1 MNARQVLEY
10 TKKMTLLYVEDDV
23 SLRLSTQKLFE
34 NFFESVKVA
43 CDGEE
48 GLYLYL
54 EAVRKKQP
62 YSLIISDIA
71 MPNLDGI
78 AMCEAIM
85 NNNPAQPFIFVTAY
99 NETNHLMR
107 AVEMGA
113 SGFLTKPIQ
122 YDHLIRTLS
131 RVGQAYSYHHFFE
144 EKYASVSALYLEV
157 EAQRIELEAKNKK
170 LEAALLLLSPENN

>member
-1 MNARQVLEY
+1 MSAKQVLEY
-10 TKKMTLLYVEDDV
+10 TKKMTILYVEDDI

-34 NFFESVKVA
+34 NFFASVQVA
-43 CDGEE
+43 SDGEE

-62 YSLIISDIA
+62 YSLVISDIA

-85 NNNPAQPFIFVTAY
+85 NDNPAQPFVFVTAY

-131 RVGQAYSYHHFFE
+131 RIGQAYSYHHFFE

-157 EAQRIELEAKNKK
+157 ETQGAALEAKNKE
-170 LEAALLLLSPENN
+170 LEAALLLITSQA

>member
-1 MNARQVLEY
+1 MDAKKVLEY
-10 TKKMTLLYVEDDV
+10 TKKMTLLYVEDDDA
-23 SLRLSTQKLFE
+23 LRISTQKLFE
-34 NFFESVKVA
+34 NFFESVKCA

-54 EAVRKKQP
+54 EAARNKTP

-85 NNNPAQPFIFVTAY
+85 NDNPTQPFIFVTAY
-99 NETNHLMR
+99 NETAHLAR

-122 YDHLIRTLS
+122 YDHLIRTLT
-131 RVGQAYSYHHFFE
+131 RVGQAYTYHHFFE
-144 EKYASVSALYLEV
+144 EKYASIRSLYLEV
-157 EAQRIELEAKNKK
+157 EAQRQALEAKNHE
-170 LEAALLLLSPENN
+170 LEVALMQLSAPLN

>member
-1 MNARQVLEY
+1 MNARQVLDY

-34 NFFESVKVA
+34 NFFESVQVA
-43 CDGEE
+43 SDGEE

-54 EAVRKKQP
+54 EGVRRKQP
-62 YSLIISDIA
+62 YSLIISDIS

-157 EAQRIELEAKNKK
+157 EAQRAELESKNRE
-170 LEAALLLLSPENN
+170 LETAIQLITSQS

>member
-10 TKKMTLLYVEDDV
+10 TKKMTLLYVEDDAM
-23 SLRLSTQKLFE
+23 LRASTQKLFE
-34 NFFESVKVA
+34 SFFESVTVA

-48 GLYLYL
+48 GLSLYL
-54 EAVRKKQP
+54 DAVRNKKP
-62 YSLIISDIA
+62 FSLIISDIS

-85 NNNPAQPFIFVTAY
+85 NDNAAQPFIFVTAY
-99 NETNHLMR
+99 NETSHLIR

-122 YDHLIRTLS
+122 YDHLIRTLA

-157 EAQRIELEAKNKK
+157 EAQRAALEEKNKE
-170 LEAALLLLSPENN
+170 LEAALLLIQPTA

>member
-1 MNARQVLEY
+1 MNAKQVLDY

-34 NFFESVKVA
+34 NFFESVQVA
-43 CDGEE
+43 SDGEE
-48 GLYLYL
+48 GLCLYL
-54 EAVRKKQP
+54 EGVRRKQP
-62 YSLIISDIA
+62 YSLIISDIS

-78 AMCEAIM
+78 VMCEAIM

-131 RVGQAYSYHHFFE
+131 RVGQACSYHHFFE

-157 EAQRIELEAKNKK
+157 EAQRAELESKNRE
-170 LEAALLLLSPENN
+170 LETAIQLITSQS

>member
-1 MNARQVLEY
+1 MDSRQVVEY
-10 TKKMTLLYVEDDV
+10 TKKMTLLYVEDDA

-34 NFFESVKVA
+34 NFFESVRVA
-43 CDGEE
+43 GDGEE

-85 NNNPAQPFIFVTAY
+85 NDNLAQPFIFVTAY
-99 NETNHLMR
+99 NEPNHLAR

-122 YDHLIRTLS
+122 YDHLMRTLS
-131 RVGQAYSYHHFFE
+131 RVGQAYNYHHFFE
-144 EKYASVSALYLEV
+144 EKYASINALYLEI
-157 EAQRIELEAKNKK
+157 EAQRTELEAKNKE
-170 LEAALLLLSPENN
+170 LEETLLLLSPHA

>member
-10 TKKMTLLYVEDDV
+10 TKKMTLLYVEDDI
-23 SLRLSTQKLFE
+23 SLRTSTQKLFE
-34 NFFESVKVA
+34 NFFESVHCA

-48 GLYLYL
+48 GLYMHL
-54 EAVRKKQP
+54 EAVRNKQP

-78 AMCEAIM
+78 AMCEAIL
-85 NNNPAQPFIFVTAY
+85 NENPAQPFIFVTAY
-99 NETNHLMR
+99 NETAHLIR
-107 AVEMGA
+107 AVEMGV

-122 YDHLIRTLS
+122 YDHLVRTLG

-144 EKYASVSALYLEV
+144 EKYASISALYLEV
-157 EAQRIELEAKNKK
+157 EAQRKILVAKNDELEAT
-170 LEAALLLLSPENN
+170 LLQLAPLN